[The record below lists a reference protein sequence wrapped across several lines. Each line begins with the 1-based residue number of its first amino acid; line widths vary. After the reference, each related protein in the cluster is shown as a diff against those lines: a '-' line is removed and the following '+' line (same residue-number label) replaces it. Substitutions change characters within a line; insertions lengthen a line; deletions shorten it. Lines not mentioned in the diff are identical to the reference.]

1 MPFKNVG
8 FLYIITTYGEF
19 GKTMKYSA
27 GIIYNKS
34 KANAKKLAFEVALWL
49 KQNKFRVFVSD
60 SISVKCRK
68 ADFVL
73 SIGGDGTMLKVI
85 RTFSPLSV
93 PVKGINLGSLGFLT
107 DTDTNEIF
115 MLLEN
120 ILSSGFIIEKRV
132 LLSAEF
138 EYKGRKIKA
147 VAVNDC
153 VVRSLSGGKLI
164 AVDVNIDKNFTVEY
178 KCDGMIIA
186 TPTGSTAYS
195 LAAYGPIVYPNLP
208 VFILTPISPHTLTQR
223 PMILSDKSN
232 ISFIAKNKDIGGKIM
247 ISMDGQENYT
257 LSNRTKIK
265 ISLYRK
271 PFKLIKNCS
280 KSYFETLKAKLYWSV

>member
-1 MPFKNVG
+1 
-8 FLYIITTYGEF
+8 
-19 GKTMKYSA
+19 MKYST
-27 GIIYNKS
+27 GIVYNKS
-34 KANAKKLAFEVALWL
+34 KANAKKLAFEIALWL
-49 KQNKFRVFVSD
+49 KQNKCGVFVSD
-60 SISVKCRK
+60 SISVKHRK
-68 ADFVL
+68 VDFVL

-93 PVKGINLGSLGFLT
+93 PVKGINLGSLGFLA
-107 DTDTNEIF
+107 DIDINEIF
-115 MLLEN
+115 KLLEN
-120 ILSSGFIIEKRV
+120 ILSSGFRIEKRV

-147 VAVNDC
+147 IAVNDC

-164 AVDVNIDKNFTVEY
+164 TVDVSIDKNFTAEY

-223 PMILSDKSN
+223 PMILPDKSN
-232 ISFIAKNKDIGGKIM
+232 ISFIAKNKDSNGKIM

-257 LSNRTKIK
+257 LPNGIK
-265 ISLYRK
+265 LKFSLYGK
-271 PFKLIKNCS
+271 PLRLIKNRS
-280 KSYFETLKAKLYWSV
+280 KSYFETLKTKLHWSV